1 MPDRTRLLLAVSISQ
16 PIEELLLARP
26 GHVQGS
32 YCPETVTLM
41 ICLLKQTREGGGGDA
56 GRDKLKPLPACA
68 LTFLPGPIVI
78 HTDEASSE
86 VLYPNYQNCWSLQE
100 RTR

>member
-41 ICLLKQTREGGGGDA
+41 ICLLKQRSPFMEAAVGGCAGGVDVGAEG
-56 GRDKLKPLPACA
+56 
-68 LTFLPGPIVI
+68 
-78 HTDEASSE
+78 
-86 VLYPNYQNCWSLQE
+86 
-100 RTR
+100 